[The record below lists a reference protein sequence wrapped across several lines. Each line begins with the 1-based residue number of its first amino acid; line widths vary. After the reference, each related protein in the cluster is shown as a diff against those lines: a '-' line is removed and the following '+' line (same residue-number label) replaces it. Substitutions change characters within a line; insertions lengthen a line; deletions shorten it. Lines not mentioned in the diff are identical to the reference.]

1 MHGHHGRNGFRSDRA
16 AAHKGAGS
24 DEMIENEKRKRVLQR
39 IRVPL
44 GFILALALIVLSRP
58 TTITLAVGS
67 AIALLGLLIRAWSA
81 GHIHKFEKLAV
92 TGPYSFTR
100 NPLYLGSFFLAAGF
114 AVAAGV
120 WWLAAIVAVLYLSI
134 YFPVMRVEEGDLR
147 AKFGDEFEE
156 FAANVPLFFPRLTR
170 WKKMDA
176 GFDFQLYL
184 KHREYQAAIGAIVAI
199 ALLTLKMYLY
209 PHQ

>member
-1 MHGHHGRNGFRSDRA
+1 MVTN
-16 AAHKGAGS
+16 K
-24 DEMIENEKRKRVLQR
+24 EKRKRLLQR

-44 GFILALALIVLSRP
+44 GFLLAIVLILLARP
-58 TTITLAVGS
+58 TPTTLIIGGAITLFGIAV
-67 AIALLGLLIRAWSA
+67 RAWAA

-100 NPLYLGSFFLAAGF
+100 NPLYLGSFLLAAGF

-120 WWLAAIVAVLYLSI
+120 WWLALIVAVLYLSI
-134 YFPVMRVEEGDLR
+134 YYPVMRVEESDLR
-147 AKFGDEFEE
+147 RRFAGEFEE
-156 FAANVPLFFPRLTR
+156 FAVHVPLFFPRLTP
-170 WKKMDA
+170 WKKVDV

-184 KHREYQAAIGAIVAI
+184 KHREYQAAIGVAA
-199 ALLTLKMYLY
+199 ALLILGLKMYFF

>member
-1 MHGHHGRNGFRSDRA
+1 ME
-16 AAHKGAGS
+16 K
-24 DEMIENEKRKRVLQR
+24 NEKRKRLLQR

-44 GFILALALIVLSRP
+44 GFLLAVALIALSRP
-58 TTITLAVGS
+58 TPISLIVGS
-67 AIALLGLLIRAWSA
+67 IIAAAGILIRGWAA

-92 TGPYSFTR
+92 TGPYSFSR

-114 AVAAGV
+114 AVASGV

-134 YFPVMRVEEGDLR
+134 YFPVMRVEESDLR
-147 AKFGDEFEE
+147 SRFGNEFEE
-156 FAANVPLFFPRLTR
+156 FAANVPLFFPRLSP

-184 KHREYQAAIGAIVAI
+184 KHREYQAAVGAVIAI
-199 ALLTLKMYLY
+199 ALLALKMSLF

>member
-1 MHGHHGRNGFRSDRA
+1 M
-16 AAHKGAGS
+16 
-24 DEMIENEKRKRVLQR
+24 
-39 IRVPL
+39 RVPL
-44 GFILALALIVLSRP
+44 GFVTSAAILILARP
-58 TTITLAVGS
+58 TPVSLAIGTVITAVG
-67 AIALLGLLIRAWSA
+67 ILIRAWAA

-100 NPLYLGSFFLAAGF
+100 NPLYFGSFLLAAGF

-120 WWLAAIVAVLYLSI
+120 WWVALIVGVLYLGI
-134 YFPVMRVEEGDLR
+134 YFPVMRVEEGDLKTR
-147 AKFGDEFEE
+147 FGSEFEE

-170 WKKMDA
+170 WKKIDA

-184 KHREYQAAIGAIVAI
+184 RHREYQAAVGAVVVIGVLAA
-199 ALLTLKMYLY
+199 KMYFF